1 MKNNKLR
8 KILRTICIVIFLV
21 CLIWLVIYFIQTKKN
36 EEQNQ
41 NLVEDYLHSESI
53 EEENISAEPEEAIET
68 PVPEDIPEPNLFGG
82 IEYPDGSDL
91 ELPNIEPD
99 FEGLKAECEDIYAWI
114 YIPQTKINYPILQ
127 APEEKG
133 AEYYLRKDIYGKK
146 DTAGC
151 IFTQFYNRNDWL
163 DHNTII
169 YGHNMRNGS
178 MFADLHC
185 YEDPEF
191 VKQVPY
197 IYIYTPEQLLIYETY
212 CAVEHSN
219 EHLMFAYD
227 YNSKE
232 EMSEFLEMLRNKDG
246 FRDLLLPDVKV
257 TSEDYFITLSTCVTG
272 SEDKRYLVVAKLSA
286 VKPLNK

>member
-8 KILRTICIVIFLV
+8 KILRTICIVVFLV
-21 CLIWLVIYFIQTKKN
+21 CLIWLVIYFIQTKQN

-53 EEENISAEPEEAIET
+53 EEESSSEPEEEIET

-82 IEYPDGSDL
+82 REYPDGTEL
-91 ELPNIEPD
+91 ELPDMAPD
-99 FEGLKAECEDIYAWI
+99 FDGLKAECEDIYAWL

-127 APEEKG
+127 APEDKG

-151 IFTQFYNRNDWL
+151 IFTQYYNRNDWL

-197 IYIYTPEQLLIYETY
+197 IYIYTPDNLLVYETY

-227 YNSKE
+227 YNNQE
-232 EMSEFLEMLRNKDG
+232 EMSEFLEMLGKKDG
-246 FRDLLLPDVKV
+246 LHDLILPEVEI
-257 TSEDYFITLSTCVTG
+257 SAEDYFITLSTCVTG
-272 SEDKRYLVVAKLSA
+272 SDDKRYLVVAKLVA
-286 VKPLNK
+286 VSPTDK